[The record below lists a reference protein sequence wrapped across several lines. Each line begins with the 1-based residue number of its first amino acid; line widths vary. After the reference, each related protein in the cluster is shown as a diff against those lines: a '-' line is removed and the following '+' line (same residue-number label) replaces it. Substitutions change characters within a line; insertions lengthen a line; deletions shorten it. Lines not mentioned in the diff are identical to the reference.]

1 MESFLERMH
10 IVLKKFGQFLLSAV
24 VAGMLILAP
33 IYLALLLLL
42 KAMSSLTGLVKPLTH
57 LLPDWLPAGT
67 LLELLL
73 VLFICFIV
81 GIAVRNRKGRALW
94 ERLEESVFSK
104 IPGYGVVRGLTRQV
118 AGQSEGDAWQPALAE
133 IEDALV
139 PAFIIEELDDGRL
152 TVFVPSV
159 PTALA
164 GAVYIL
170 EPARVHRVKVPL
182 TKAIQAVS
190 RWGSGS
196 KGLVSAM
203 DA

>member
-1 MESFLERMH
+1 M
-10 IVLKKFGQFLLSAV
+10 KKFGKFITSAV
-24 VAGMLILAP
+24 FAGMLILAP

-42 KAMSSLTGLVKPLTH
+42 KAMSSLTGLVKPLMH

-67 LLELLL
+67 ILELLL
-73 VLFICFIV
+73 VLFICFLV
-81 GIAVRNRKGRALW
+81 GAGVRNRKGQALW

-104 IPGYGVVRGLTRQV
+104 IPGYGVVRGLTRQL

-164 GAVYIL
+164 GALYIL
-170 EPARVHRVKVPL
+170 APSRVHRVNVGV
-182 TKAIQAVS
+182 TRAIQAVS

-196 KGLVSAM
+196 KDLVAKM
-203 DA
+203 EI